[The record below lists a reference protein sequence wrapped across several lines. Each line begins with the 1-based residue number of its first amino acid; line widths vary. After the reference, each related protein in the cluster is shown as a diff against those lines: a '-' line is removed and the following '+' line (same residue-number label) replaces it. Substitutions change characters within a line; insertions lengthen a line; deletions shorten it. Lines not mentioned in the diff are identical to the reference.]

1 MKYTT
6 IFSSKIKPVIAEERD
21 KYLALASAIEVAQFV
36 PDIDT
41 DKQVDLLPV
50 AFNAFVANRVNKNGD
65 VVDTDT
71 ALSFYQDFKN
81 KPINIEH
88 NRERVIGTIL
98 TAGFSEFGTDKLLSE
113 EEVKEMDG
121 PFNVTLGGV
130 IWKVVNKN
138 ISNLIESSADPTSE
152 DYMGISAS
160 WELGFTDY
168 NLVLLEGTDKNI
180 ENGVTVEDEQEILD
194 LEKDLKSLGGDGR
207 TEDGDY
213 IYRKVVGD
221 VVPLGIGLTQTP
233 AADVKGVSTE
243 RTHRTPKRGK
253 TKEKEDTAED
263 LEDLTNKIT
272 LEPVEK
278 NTFAEVDKTSQKQEN
293 NVINQNEEKVMKINS
308 VKDITDESLKQLSAS
323 AVSDYI
329 ESELKEASER
339 FSAENSMVENN
350 LKEAQEKIDSVTA
363 EHDKI
368 KAELESVSEKLSD
381 LETDRANKEA
391 EELFNKRMASLD
403 ESFVL
408 EDNDRE
414 VLAEQI
420 KDLDEEG
427 WESFSKRID
436 VLLRDKSREVLA
448 KIEAEKAEEKA
459 EEPEAKTEQSQASED
474 DVVED
479 AIDRGE
485 EDTEVV
491 PASTEASETSTYDK
505 YKNAFSVEQFDIK
518 Y

>member
-6 IFSSKIKPVIAEERD
+6 IFSSEIKPVIAEERD

-41 DKQVDLLPV
+41 EKQVDLLPV

-71 ALSFYQDFKN
+71 ALAFYKDFKN

-88 NRERVIGTIL
+88 NRDKVIGTIL
-98 TAGFSEFGTDKLLSE
+98 TAGFSEFGTDKLLTE
-113 EEVKEMDG
+113 EEVEGTEG

-130 IWKVVNKN
+130 IWKIVNKN

-152 DYMGISAS
+152 DYMKVSAS

-180 ENGVTVEDEQEILD
+180 ENGVVVDNEEEILD
-194 LEKDLKSLGGDGR
+194 LENNLKALGGDGR
-207 TEDGDY
+207 TEDGEY
-213 IYRKVVGD
+213 VYRKVVGD
-221 VVPLGIGLTQTP
+221 VVPLGIGLTESP
-233 AADVKGVSTE
+233 AADVKGISTE
-243 RTHRTPKRGK
+243 K

-263 LEDLTNKIT
+263 IQDLSSKIT
-272 LEPVEK
+272 LEPVEE

-323 AVSDYI
+323 AVSDFI

-339 FSAENSMVENN
+339 FSADKSMVENN
-350 LKEAQEKIDSVTA
+350 LKEAQEKIDSVSA
-363 EHDKI
+363 EHDRI
-368 KAELESVSEKLSD
+368 KAELDSVSEKLSG
-381 LETDRANKEA
+381 LETEKASKEA

-408 EDNDRE
+408 ADNDRE
-414 VLAEQI
+414 VLAEQV

-448 KIEAEKAEEKA
+448 KKEEEAEQKT
-459 EEPEAKTEQSQASED
+459 EEPEAKTEETQASGD

>member
-41 DKQVDLLPV
+41 EKQVDLLPV

-71 ALSFYQDFKN
+71 ALAFYKDFKN

-88 NRERVIGTIL
+88 NRDRVIGTIL
-98 TAGFSEFGTDKLLSE
+98 TAGFSEFGTDKLLTE
-113 EEVKEMDG
+113 EDVKGTEG

-152 DYMGISAS
+152 DYMRISAS

-180 ENGVTVEDEQEILD
+180 ENGVVVDNEEEILD
-194 LEKDLKSLGGDGR
+194 LENNLKALGGNGK
-207 TEDGDY
+207 TEDGEY
-213 IYRKVVGD
+213 VYRKGVGD
-221 VVPLGIGLTQTP
+221 VVPLGIGLTESP

-243 RTHRTPKRGK
+243 K

-263 LEDLTNKIT
+263 TTEDLDDLSSKIT
-272 LEPVEK
+272 LGPVKE

-323 AVSDYI
+323 AVSDFI

-339 FSAENSMVENN
+339 FSADKSMVENN
-350 LKEAQEKIDSVTA
+350 LKEAQEKIDSVSA
-363 EHDKI
+363 EHDRI
-368 KAELESVSEKLSD
+368 KADLDSVTEKLSG
-381 LETDRANKEA
+381 LETEKANKES

-408 EDNDRE
+408 ADNDRE
-414 VLAEQI
+414 VLAEQV

-448 KIEAEKAEEKA
+448 KKEEEEAEQ
-459 EEPEAKTEQSQASED
+459 KTEESEANTEETQASGD

>member
-6 IFSSKIKPVIAEERD
+6 IFSSEIKPVIAEERD

-41 DKQVDLLPV
+41 EKQVDLLPV

-71 ALSFYQDFKN
+71 ALSFYKDFKN

-88 NRERVIGTIL
+88 NRDRVIGTIL
-98 TAGFSEFGTDKLLSE
+98 TAGFSEFGTDKLLTE
-113 EEVKEMDG
+113 EEVRETER

-138 ISNLIESSADPTSE
+138 ISNLIENSADPTSE
-152 DYMGISAS
+152 DYMRISAS

-168 NLVLLEGTDKNI
+168 NLVLLEGTNKNI
-180 ENGVTVEDEQEILD
+180 ENGVVVENEQEILD
-194 LEKDLKSLGGDGR
+194 LENNLKALGGDGM

-213 IYRKVVGD
+213 VYRKVVGD
-221 VVPLGIGLTQTP
+221 VVPLGIGLTETP
-233 AADVKGVSTE
+233 AADVKGVSTD
-243 RTHRTPKRGK
+243 K
-253 TKEKEDTAED
+253 TKEKIDTAEEEM
-263 LEDLTNKIT
+263 LKDLTSKIA
-272 LEPVEK
+272 LGPVEK
-278 NTFAEVDKTSQKQEN
+278 NTFAEVDKTSQKQEKI
-293 NVINQNEEKVMKINS
+293 VINQNEEKVMKINS
-308 VKDITDESLKQLSAS
+308 IKDITDESLKQLSAS

-339 FSAENSMVENN
+339 FSADKSMVENN
-350 LKEAQEKIDSVTA
+350 LKEAQEKIDSVSA
-363 EHDKI
+363 EHDRI
-368 KAELESVSEKLSD
+368 KAELESVSEKLSG
-381 LETDRANKEA
+381 LETEKTKKEA

-408 EDNDRE
+408 ADNDRE
-414 VLAEQI
+414 VLAEQV
-420 KDLDEEG
+420 KDLNEEG

-474 DVVED
+474 DVIED

-485 EDTEVV
+485 EDKEVV